1 MNTCSLTCTVIW
13 GSILIFPLCF
23 MCCNWWKKCT
33 YPAWNISPGVYMAL
47 GRILRAPNLRNITI
61 SVVDSNFDDVKARI
75 LYNLL
80 VESRVRGFT
89 FINAAG
95 NYDYLN
101 REFTDFVKNMRPIK
115 TLSNVTS
122 DMRWYTEIV
131 TY

>member
-1 MNTCSLTCTVIW
+1 
-13 GSILIFPLCF
+13 
-23 MCCNWWKKCT
+23 
-33 YPAWNISPGVYMAL
+33 MAL

-61 SVVDSNFDDVKARI
+61 SVADSNFDDVKARI

-89 FINAAG
+89 FINTAG
-95 NYDYLN
+95 NHDYLN